1 MGLLCIESYLMI
13 FLDTHVVVWLY
24 SGYVEKLSKP
34 VVDHIENN
42 DLFISQVVRLELQT
56 LFEIGR
62 ITVTP
67 EAIIKSLNASIGLKV
82 SLMKTEQVFDKAIEY
97 TWTRDVFDRLIT
109 AEADV
114 SNVVLITK
122 DTIIRSNYN
131 QALW

>member
-1 MGLLCIESYLMI
+1 MI
-13 FLDTHVVVWLY
+13 FLDTHIVVWLY
-24 SGYVEKLSKP
+24 SGYITKFSKT

-42 DLFISQVVRLELQT
+42 DLIISHMVRLELQY

-67 EAIIKSLNASIGLKV
+67 EVIIKSLNASIGLNV

-97 TWTRDVFDRLIT
+97 SWTRDVFDRLIT

-114 SNVVLITK
+114 SGFVLITK
-122 DTIIRSNYN
+122 DAIIRANYN
-131 QALW
+131 KAIW